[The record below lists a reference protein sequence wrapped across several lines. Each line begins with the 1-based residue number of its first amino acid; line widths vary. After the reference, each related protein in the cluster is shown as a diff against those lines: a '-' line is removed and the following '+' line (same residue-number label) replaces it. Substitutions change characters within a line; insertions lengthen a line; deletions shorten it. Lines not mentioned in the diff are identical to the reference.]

1 MYKSTYARIDRI
13 GRDRRY
19 KFKMNMSTDM
29 IGFEKQKSAWALR
42 ISKLLSE
49 EKKCVYLKDKA
60 QCIRKIL
67 LHVLRQTDVIFNIG
81 DNDKFAYILYNCS
94 RKWAITAYELKL
106 DIIDPLYCRL
116 LISSIKKYRRLY
128 RQYILSKYV
137 SAVQHLRTC
146 IPWDTVG
153 VVLSFL

>member
-1 MYKSTYARIDRI
+1 MYKSAYARIDRI
-13 GRDRRY
+13 GRKRRY

-29 IGFEKQKSAWALR
+29 LGFEKQKSVWALK
-42 ISKLLSE
+42 ISKLLNE
-49 EKKCVYLKDKA
+49 EKICVHLRDKA
-60 QCIRKIL
+60 QCVRKIL

-81 DNDKFAYILYNCS
+81 DNDKFAYILYNCAG
-94 RKWAITAYELKL
+94 KWAITAYKLKL

-128 RQYILSKYV
+128 RQYILTKYV
-137 SAVQHLRTC
+137 TAVQHLRTC